1 MKIALRLFACSILIF
16 RTMDDNSKPSDS
28 TTELVKMNEEVQP
41 STRVKSR
48 KKDVEAYPV
57 NPFWK
62 PHEVEIGRKKVT
74 IAGNM
79 VMKADTGETTHL
91 AGVHRIE
98 EVDEDQFIK
107 LYTRNMHVF
116 FDLSPGSQKL
126 LQCVLS
132 IVQKRPR
139 CQGIYL
145 EWLDMEDYAK
155 QVGFGYSRSTFHR
168 ALHEMIQKGFLAES
182 ERSNYFWINPHL
194 FFNGDRMVFVTEYR
208 KKHERLKATPKA
220 ALENEAP
227 LVDPRQIPIFPEET
241 P

>member
-1 MKIALRLFACSILIF
+1 MKIALRYFACSILKSS
-16 RTMDDNSKPSDS
+16 TMNENPEPSSNIDS
-28 TTELVKMNEEVQP
+28 LVKMNEQVLP

-48 KKDVEAYPV
+48 KKDVTAYPV

-62 PHEVEIGRKKVT
+62 PLEVEIGRKRVT

-91 AGVHRIE
+91 AGIHRIE
-98 EVDEDQFIK
+98 EVDEDQFVK

-145 EWLDMEDYAK
+145 EWLDMEDYATK
-155 QVGFGYSRSTFHR
+155 VGFKYSRSTYHR
-168 ALHEMIQKGFLAES
+168 ALHEMIEKGFLAES

-194 FFNGDRMVFVTEYR
+194 FFNGDRMVLVTEYR
-208 KKHERLKATPKA
+208 KKHEKLKVPPSPP
-220 ALENEAP
+220 EA
-227 LVDPRQIPIFPEET
+227 DPRQIPMFPKE
-241 P
+241 